1 MEERKRRINVCVCIV
16 LLCPREGCTCCARVL
31 LACEVAPLQVEEGQ
45 RLALSSGLF
54 EMCNVKQIAKRF
66 NDNIFYRVKQKQM
79 IYEIW

>member
-45 RLALSSGLF
+45 RLALRSGLF
-54 EMCNVKQIAKRF
+54 DVKQIAKRF
-66 NDNIFYRVKQKQM
+66 NDNIFYCVKQKQV